1 MNEKAFEN
9 VLEVR
14 DEAHGMLEN
23 LAKVKGEKYAR
34 LVKALLLSSNVMEIH
49 AATSSIGGLPDDAR
63 AILGDAMCRAVC
75 GLFTSLSAA
84 AEFTVD
90 ELNSATRDATAME
103 ASISTLMKDAV
114 RAGLK
119 GSSFGD
125 RGAK

>member
-14 DEAHGMLEN
+14 NEAHGMLEN

-34 LVKALLLSSNVMEIH
+34 LVKALLLSSNVLEIQ
-49 AATSSIGGLPDDAR
+49 AATASIGSLPDDAR
-63 AILGDAMCRAVC
+63 ATLGDAMCRAVY
-75 GLFTSLSAA
+75 GLITNLSTA

-90 ELNSATRDATAME
+90 ELNNATRDATAME

-114 RAGLK
+114 RAGLQ

-125 RGAK
+125 RGAQ